1 MLRRTSLAIAGCL
14 VVACSTV
21 TPSPSPA
28 PAARAPAA
36 SASSPTSVASSTP
49 ASSPVPSAAP
59 SRRPEPTALVGLP
72 IDADRVLAAADADCT
87 GGPVG
92 GDATETTSYD
102 FWTLHCP
109 AGDAA
114 GTKLVA
120 AFRAEMELLGA
131 PKVDEGEVGSGNAG
145 NRGDRQVSLHGQ
157 GQGIDITIRVT
168 ALRAP
173 DQSVIVV
180 TIDQRRA

>member
-1 MLRRTSLAIAGCL
+1 MLRRTSLAIVGCL

-28 PAARAPAA
+28 PAATAPAA
-36 SASSPTSVASSTP
+36 SPPSVASPTPAPSVASSP
-49 ASSPVPSAAP
+49 IP
-59 SRRPEPTALVGLP
+59 SRRPEPTALGGLP
-72 IDADRVLAAADADCT
+72 VDPRRVLASADSGCT

-92 GDATETTSYD
+92 GDATETSSYD

-114 GTKLVA
+114 GTKLLEA
-120 AFRAEMELLGA
+120 LKAELEVLGAELL
-131 PKVDEGEVGSGNAG
+131 DEGEVSSGNAG

-157 GQGIDITIRVT
+157 GLGIDITIRAT

-173 DQSVIVV
+173 NQSVIVV
-180 TIDQRRA
+180 TIEQRQL